1 MYYNGSKVW
10 YAVMMDNEDTDH
22 GTGSF
27 VKREAIKMAKKY
39 RKNGYKDAYIAVI
52 IQEDDFCIDEIRDF

>member
-1 MYYNGSKVW
+1 MESKKVW

-27 VKREAIKMAKKY
+27 NMEEAIEKAQKM
-39 RKNGYKDAYIAVI
+39 RNDGYADAHVAVI
-52 IQEDDFCIDEIRDF
+52 DPEDDFCFEEIRDF